1 VTKPKGKAMTPKPH
15 HKHIEKENQ
24 ETLRDLLQEKMKLAI
39 RYTLIQALEEEV
51 ETYIQA
57 APYERTKNRQDHRNG
72 SYPRNLGTSLGE
84 LEALPVPRTRK
95 GFESQLFDRYRRRQ
109 AELDASI
116 CQMFVH
122 GVSTEKVG
130 AIVETL
136 SGSHPSPSTVSRV
149 FHTLEEE
156 FASWKKRPLQAH
168 YLYVIA
174 DGTYFSV
181 IYEGEGQ
188 KMPILALIGIDVE
201 GKREMLGFST
211 GDRENQLAWEALL
224 ADLKDRGLEQVDLWI
239 SDGGKAMI
247 NAIESKFLNAK
258 RQRCVKHKMQNVLG
272 YIPTEQQDRVYP
284 ELRAIFYQDNLEHA
298 QQTAAAFL
306 LKYEQTYP
314 TACDCLRRD
323 LNECLTFYQFPQNHW
338 RFIRTSNAIER
349 LFQEV
354 KKRSHKMAAAFR
366 NENSCLLLFY
376 AVIRSLNLRNI
387 SVPAIETR
395 PLEILHNS

>member
-1 VTKPKGKAMTPKPH
+1 MTPETH
-15 HKHIEKENQ
+15 HKQIEQENQ
-24 ETLRDLLQEKMKLAI
+24 ETLRELLQERMKLAI

-51 ETYIQA
+51 EAYIQA
-57 APYERTKNRQDHRNG
+57 APYERTKHRQDHRNG
-72 SYPRNLGTSLGE
+72 TYPRSLGTSLGE
-84 LEALPVPRTRK
+84 IEDLPVPRTRK

-116 CQMFVH
+116 CQMFVQ
-122 GVSTEKVG
+122 GVSTAKVG
-130 AIVETL
+130 NIVETL

-149 FHTLEEE
+149 FHTLQEE
-156 FASWKKRPLQAH
+156 FAAWKKRPLQAH

-188 KMPILALIGIDVE
+188 KMPILALIGIDLQ
-201 GKREMLGFST
+201 GKREVLGFST
-211 GDRENQLAWEALL
+211 GDRENQQAWEALL
-224 ADLKDRGLEQVDLWI
+224 TDLKDRGLASVDLWI
-239 SDGGKAMI
+239 TDGGRAMI
-247 NAIESKFLNAK
+247 HAIESKFLSAK
-258 RQRCVKHKMQNVLG
+258 RQRCVKHKMENVLG
-272 YIPTEQQDRVYP
+272 YIPTEHHDRVYP
-284 ELRAIFYQDNLEHA
+284 ELRAIFYQDSLEQA
-298 QQTAAAFL
+298 QQTATAFL
-306 LKYEQTYP
+306 CKYENPYP
-314 TACDCLRRD
+314 TACDCLQRD
-323 LNECLTFYQFPQNHW
+323 LNDCLTFYLFPQKHW

-376 AVIRSLNLRNI
+376 AVVRSLHLRNI
-387 SVPAIETR
+387 AVPATDTK

>member
-1 VTKPKGKAMTPKPH
+1 MTPKTH
-15 HKHIEKENQ
+15 HKQISEENQ
-24 ETLRDLLQEKMKLAI
+24 ESLRDLLQEKLKLAV

-51 ETYIQA
+51 EAYIQA
-57 APYERTKNRQDHRNG
+57 APYERTQKRQDHRNG
-72 SYPRNLGTSLGE
+72 RYRRSFGTALGE
-84 LEALPVPRTRK
+84 IEELPVPRTRK
-95 GFESQLFDRYRRRQ
+95 GFQSLLFDRYKRRQ
-109 AELDASI
+109 AELDESI
-116 CQMFVH
+116 CEMFVY

-130 AIVETL
+130 QVLETL

-156 FASWKKRPLQAH
+156 FAAWKKRALQAQ

-181 IYEGEGQ
+181 IYDGQ
-188 KMPILALIGIDVE
+188 GLKMPILAAIGIDCT
-201 GKREMLGFST
+201 GKREVLGFST
-211 GDRENQLAWEALL
+211 GDRENQQAWEALL
-224 ADLKDRGLEQVDLWI
+224 TDFKERGLEKVDLWI
-239 SDGGKAMI
+239 TDGGKAMI

-258 RQRCVKHKMQNVLG
+258 RQRCVKHKMENVLG
-272 YIPTEQQDRVYP
+272 YIPQEQQEQVYP
-284 ELRAIFYQDNLEHA
+284 ELRAIFYQDHLEQA

-306 LKYEQTYP
+306 LKYESIYA

-323 LNECLTFYQFPQNHW
+323 LDDCLTFYQFPQTHW

-376 AVIRSLNLRNI
+376 AVVRSLHLRNI
-387 SVPAIETR
+387 AVPATGTK
-395 PLEILHNS
+395 PPEILHNS